1 VSKETHLQDVTINV
15 GSVKPVCSWPGERIE
30 AGEKALISARATA
43 SSASQQA
50 SDAAR
55 EHIVAR
61 SDPPVWRLA
70 QGLFFE

>member
-1 VSKETHLQDVTINV
+1 VRDVTINF
-15 GSVKPVCSWPGERIE
+15 GSVKPDTLFVRGPGSGLRP
-30 AGEKALISARATA
+30 GEKALISARATA

-50 SDAAR
+50 INAAR

-61 SDPPVWRLA
+61 SDPPIWRLA